1 MNKITSNIRNYSF
14 GLILLSCMG
23 GMSCTREADI
33 DMTDTD
39 GVVFS
44 ANIGQASRRG
54 DNSWTGGELIGMQV
68 GESVK
73 TYRISDAAT
82 GAMVTDDEPYTW
94 TSGEYQLHAWSP
106 YTDKSISLTDQSD
119 AEKMFACDLLECNT
133 TVNAQS
139 VQLTFKHKMTRVWYE
154 LQQFPGYTE
163 EEANNA
169 VISYYGHSSIKYTEG
184 IIEKE
189 GEPNSEILPRKI
201 DDRHGEAILVPG
213 EMWDKPFIKVVIGG
227 DTYVYTPKHTV
238 ATDEERQT
246 GVLKEGYN
254 QRYYL
259 KVSKKGIEVSMESS
273 SVGWEDETVAEIK
286 DGNYFTSLPKV
297 EDGSDIQF
305 TYEGINTETGE
316 ITGED
321 KSFSISY
328 TETGNG
334 GLDIEGNCEVKR
346 ETNVQSAS
354 LSQAN
359 GEGSVH
365 KYTISKVAS
374 DIKITYNKEYLKV
387 GKYMYSNGTFGDDA
401 VKEGCETVGLV
412 YKLGA
417 SVSTKK
423 YLNEKGD
430 DNKAKEET
438 ITNEADYIKDVIEN
452 YTGSDLKSITG
463 YVVALNA
470 SPENINWANGD
481 TMEDAFKT
489 FEDTEDMERSLANE
503 FKGYA
508 YTKSIETAIG
518 ENNTNSPFWSAFKA
532 MNLPVAP
539 NTSGWYIPS
548 IAQLKEIASSEVA
561 ETIKFKDNS
570 YYSSNVY
577 HCNTSGDNPMKNPH
591 GNNANDHTYVLK
603 LNAANQEISSDYPSD
618 KHGKLILILTF

>member
-44 ANIGQASRRG
+44 ANIGQTSRRG

-68 GESVK
+68 GESIK
-73 TYRISDAAT
+73 TYRISDATT

-133 TVNAQS
+133 TVNAKS

-154 LQQFPGYTE
+154 LQQFPGYTD

-169 VISYYGHSSIKYTEG
+169 VISYYGYPSIKYTEG
-184 IIEKE
+184 IIDKE

-273 SVGWEDETVAEIK
+273 SVGWDSETIDGVTDGKYNAEIPS
-286 DGNYFTSLPKV
+286 NLNNP
-297 EDGSDIQF
+297 Q
-305 TYEGINTETGE
+305 
-316 ITGED
+316 ITGVENGIITGAD
-321 KSFSISY
+321 NSFSISY
-328 TETGNG
+328 TENGNG
-334 GLDIEGNCEVKR
+334 GLLYEGNC
-346 ETNVQSAS
+346 TVQRTTDGTS
-354 LSQAN
+354 
-359 GEGSVH
+359 H
-365 KYTISKVAS
+365 TYTFSKIAS
-374 DIKITYNKEYLKV
+374 DIKVSYTSEYLKV
-387 GKYMYSNGTFGDDA
+387 GKYYYSNGTFGDEA

-417 SVSTKK
+417 SK
-423 YLNEKGD
+423 NEYD
-430 DNKAKEET
+430 TDQIDN
-438 ITNEADYIKDVIEN
+438 YS
-452 YTGSDLKSITG
+452 GSELKSITG
-463 YVVALNA
+463 YVVSLTSSTNKFSWAQGDNLETEFA
-470 SPENINWANGD
+470 SFENSDDEEKSEG
-481 TMEDAFKT
+481 TMY
-489 FEDTEDMERSLANE
+489 
-503 FKGYA
+503 KGYI
-508 YTKSIETAIG
+508 YTKAIETALINAA
-518 ENNTNSPFWSAFKA
+518 EKSPFWTAFK
-532 MNLPVAP
+532 NLIKTLPTP
-539 NTSGWYIPS
+539 EGTSGWYIPS
-548 IAQLKEIASSEVA
+548 VAQLQDIANSEIAT
-561 ETIKFKDNS
+561 TINFTDS
-570 YYSSNVY
+570 YYSSNIY
-577 HCNTSGDNPMKNPH
+577 HVNVTEGMDNPH
-591 GNNANDHTYVLK
+591 GANANDHSYVLRYNVGDK
-603 LNAANQEISSDYPSD
+603 SISADYPSD
-618 KHGKLILILTF
+618 ANGKLIVILTF

>member
-39 GVVFS
+39 RVVFS

-119 AEKMFACDLLECNT
+119 VEKMFACDLLECNT
-133 TVNAQS
+133 TVNAKS

-154 LQQFPGYTE
+154 LQQFPGYTD

-189 GEPNSEILPRKI
+189 GEPNAEISTRKI

-273 SVGWEDETVAEIK
+273 SVGWDSETIADNGIVDSKFKINLDEAVQNLNPTLTNIDNNFFISGPTFSLSYTESNIGGLICEGICDMVRTTSGTTHTYTFSNIASDIQIRYIDEYVAVGDYYYSDGTWGSEATKQDCTTLGQVFKVGMDDTDAIENYNGLSKIRGYVVCTSSSIPDNTYAWIK
-286 DGNYFTSLPKV
+286 TADGNY
-297 EDGSDIQF
+297 
-305 TYEGINTETGE
+305 
-316 ITGED
+316 
-321 KSFSISY
+321 KSY
-328 TETGNG
+328 
-334 GLDIEGNCEVKR
+334 
-346 ETNVQSAS
+346 
-354 LSQAN
+354 LSQL
-359 GEGSVH
+359 EGL
-365 KYTISKVAS
+365 T
-374 DIKITYNKEYLKV
+374 E
-387 GKYMYSNGTFGDDA
+387 DDRQNR
-401 VKEGCETVGLV
+401 
-412 YKLGA
+412 
-417 SVSTKK
+417 KK
-423 YLNEKGD
+423 YLGYQLTKG
-430 DNKAKEET
+430 
-438 ITNEADYIKDVIEN
+438 
-452 YTGSDLKSITG
+452 
-463 YVVALNA
+463 
-470 SPENINWANGD
+470 
-481 TMEDAFKT
+481 
-489 FEDTEDMERSLANE
+489 
-503 FKGYA
+503 
-508 YTKSIETAIG
+508 IETALTHFTSNKP
-518 ENNTNSPFWSAFKA
+518 EETLETEFPLYYTFKSLNLESPANS
-532 MNLPVAP
+532 
-539 NTSGWYIPS
+539 SGWYIPS
-548 IAQLKEIASSEVA
+548 IAQLQDIKSSG
-561 ETIKFKDNS
+561 IYNGSDP
-570 YYSSNVY
+570 YWSSNVY
-577 HCNTSGDNPMKNPH
+577 T
-591 GNNANDHTYVLK
+591 
-603 LNAANQEISSDYPSD
+603 EISGEEVARIWAWEYNMSDGTEKAGWASD
-618 KHGKLILILTF
+618 PRKLILILTF

>member
-1 MNKITSNIRNYSF
+1 MDKITSNIRNCSF

-23 GMSCTREADI
+23 GMSCTRETDI

-133 TVNAQS
+133 TVNAKS

-154 LQQFPGYTE
+154 LQQFPGYTD

-184 IIEKE
+184 IIDKE

-273 SVGWEDETVAEIK
+273 SVGWDSETIDGVTDGKYKAEIPS
-286 DGNYFTSLPKV
+286 NLNNP
-297 EDGSDIQF
+297 Q
-305 TYEGINTETGE
+305 
-316 ITGED
+316 ITGVENGIITGAD
-321 KSFSISY
+321 NSFSISY
-328 TETGNG
+328 TENGNG
-334 GLDIEGNCEVKR
+334 GLLYEGNC
-346 ETNVQSAS
+346 TVQRTTDGTS
-354 LSQAN
+354 
-359 GEGSVH
+359 H
-365 KYTISKVAS
+365 TYTFSKIAS
-374 DIKITYNKEYLKV
+374 DIKVSYTSEYLKV
-387 GKYMYSNGTFGDDA
+387 GKYYYSNGTFGDEA

-412 YKLGA
+412 YKLG
-417 SVSTKK
+417 VSK
-423 YLNEKGD
+423 NEYD
-430 DNKAKEET
+430 TDQIDN
-438 ITNEADYIKDVIEN
+438 YS
-452 YTGSDLKSITG
+452 GSELKSITG
-463 YVVALNA
+463 YVVSLTSSTNKFSWAQGDNLETEFA
-470 SPENINWANGD
+470 SFENSDDEEKSEG
-481 TMEDAFKT
+481 TMY
-489 FEDTEDMERSLANE
+489 
-503 FKGYA
+503 KGYI
-508 YTKSIETAIG
+508 YTKAIETALINAA
-518 ENNTNSPFWSAFKA
+518 EKSPFWTAFK
-532 MNLPVAP
+532 NLIKTLPTP
-539 NTSGWYIPS
+539 EGTSGWYIPS
-548 IAQLKEIASSEVA
+548 VAQLQDIANSEIAT
-561 ETIKFKDNS
+561 TINFTDS
-570 YYSSNVY
+570 YYSSNIY
-577 HCNTSGDNPMKNPH
+577 HVNVTEGMDNPH
-591 GNNANDHTYVLK
+591 GANANNHSYVLRYNVGDK
-603 LNAANQEISSDYPSD
+603 SISADYPSD
-618 KHGKLILILTF
+618 ANGKLIVILTF

>member
-73 TYRISDAAT
+73 TYRISDAAS

-106 YTDKSISLTDQSD
+106 YTDKSISLTNQSD

-133 TVNAQS
+133 TVNAKS

-154 LQQFPGYTE
+154 LQQFPGYTD

-184 IIEKE
+184 IIDKE

-201 DDRHGEAILVPG
+201 DDRHGEVILVPG
-213 EMWDKPFIKVVIGG
+213 EMWNKPFIKVVIGG

-273 SVGWEDETVAEIK
+273 SVGWNNETVDGVTDGKYKAEIPS
-286 DGNYFTSLPKV
+286 NLNNP
-297 EDGSDIQF
+297 Q
-305 TYEGINTETGE
+305 
-316 ITGED
+316 ITGVENGIITGAD
-321 KSFSISY
+321 NSFSISY
-328 TETGNG
+328 TENGNG
-334 GLDIEGNCEVKR
+334 GLLYEGNCD
-346 ETNVQSAS
+346 VQRTTDGTS
-354 LSQAN
+354 
-359 GEGSVH
+359 H
-365 KYTISKVAS
+365 TYTFSKIAS
-374 DIKITYNKEYLKV
+374 DIKVSYTSEYLKV
-387 GKYMYSNGTFGDDA
+387 GKYYYSNGTFGDEA

-417 SVSTKK
+417 SV
-423 YLNEKGD
+423 N
-430 DNKAKEET
+430 
-438 ITNEADYIKDVIEN
+438 DYDTDKISN
-452 YTGSDLKSITG
+452 YSGSELKSITG
-463 YVVALNA
+463 YVVSLTSSTNKFSWAQGDNLETEFA
-470 SPENINWANGD
+470 SFENSDDEEKSEG
-481 TMEDAFKT
+481 TMY
-489 FEDTEDMERSLANE
+489 
-503 FKGYA
+503 KGYI
-508 YTKSIETAIG
+508 YTKAIETALINAA
-518 ENNTNSPFWSAFKA
+518 EKSPFWTAFK
-532 MNLPVAP
+532 NLIKTLPTP
-539 NTSGWYIPS
+539 EGTSGWYIPS
-548 IAQLKEIASSEVA
+548 VAQLQDIANSEIAT
-561 ETIKFKDNS
+561 TINFTDS
-570 YYSSNVY
+570 YYSSNIY
-577 HCNTSGDNPMKNPH
+577 HVNVTEGMDNPH
-591 GNNANDHTYVLK
+591 GANANDHSYVLRYNVGDK
-603 LNAANQEISSDYPSD
+603 SISADYPSD
-618 KHGKLILILTF
+618 ANGKLIVILTF

>member
-133 TVNAQS
+133 TVNAKS

-154 LQQFPGYTE
+154 LQQFPGYTD

-184 IIEKE
+184 IIDKE

-273 SVGWEDETVAEIK
+273 SVGWDSETIDGVTDGKYKAEIPS
-286 DGNYFTSLPKV
+286 NLNNP
-297 EDGSDIQF
+297 Q
-305 TYEGINTETGE
+305 
-316 ITGED
+316 ITGVENGIITGAD
-321 KSFSISY
+321 NSFSISY
-328 TETGNG
+328 TENGNG
-334 GLDIEGNCEVKR
+334 GLLYEGNC
-346 ETNVQSAS
+346 TVQRTTDGTS
-354 LSQAN
+354 
-359 GEGSVH
+359 H
-365 KYTISKVAS
+365 TYTFPKIAS
-374 DIKITYNKEYLKV
+374 DIKVSYTSEYLKV
-387 GKYMYSNGTFGDDA
+387 GKYYYSNGTFGDEA
-401 VKEGCETVGLV
+401 VKGGCETVGLV

-417 SVSTKK
+417 SK
-423 YLNEKGD
+423 NEYD
-430 DNKAKEET
+430 TDQIDN
-438 ITNEADYIKDVIEN
+438 YS
-452 YTGSDLKSITG
+452 GSELKSITG
-463 YVVALNA
+463 YVVCIDSRVISIESGLGWKKDDGTYNGTEFDSWENNEERYNA
-470 SPENINWANGD
+470 TTFNGYQFTQEIAEKLQSSDINNFPLWQ
-481 TMEDAFKT
+481 T
-489 FEDTEDMERSLANE
+489 
-503 FKGYA
+503 FKGL
-508 YTKSIETAIG
+508 
-518 ENNTNSPFWSAFKA
+518 
-532 MNLPVAP
+532 NLQAP
-539 NTSGWYIPS
+539 ENTSGWYIPS
-548 IAQLKEIASSEVA
+548 IEQ
-561 ETIKFKDNS
+561 IKDVVSADIHDKVTFTGN
-570 YYSSNVY
+570 YYSSNIYYYTQEMSESEENHKWNSAKIVHSWALKY
-577 HCNTSGDNPMKNPH
+577 NVETQETSG
-591 GNNANDHTYVLK
+591 G
-603 LNAANQEISSDYPSD
+603 YPSD
-618 KHGKLILILTF
+618 AAKLIIILTF

>member
-133 TVNAQS
+133 TVNAKS
-139 VQLTFKHKMTRVWYE
+139 VQLTFKHKMTRVWYD
-154 LQQFPGYTE
+154 LQQFPGYTD

-184 IIEKE
+184 IIDKE

-273 SVGWEDETVAEIK
+273 SVGWDSETIDGVTDGKYKAEIPS
-286 DGNYFTSLPKV
+286 NLNNP
-297 EDGSDIQF
+297 Q
-305 TYEGINTETGE
+305 
-316 ITGED
+316 ITGVENGIITGAD
-321 KSFSISY
+321 NSFSISY
-328 TETGNG
+328 TENGNG
-334 GLDIEGNCEVKR
+334 GLLYEGNC
-346 ETNVQSAS
+346 TVQRTTDGTS
-354 LSQAN
+354 
-359 GEGSVH
+359 H
-365 KYTISKVAS
+365 TYTFSKIAS
-374 DIKITYNKEYLKV
+374 DIKVSYTSEYLKV
-387 GKYMYSNGTFGDDA
+387 GKYYYSNGTFGDEA
-401 VKEGCETVGLV
+401 VKGGCETVGLV

-417 SVSTKK
+417 SK
-423 YLNEKGD
+423 NEYD
-430 DNKAKEET
+430 TDQIDN
-438 ITNEADYIKDVIEN
+438 YS
-452 YTGSDLKSITG
+452 GSELKSITG
-463 YVVALNA
+463 YVVCIDSRVISIESGLGWKKDDGTYNGTEFDSWENNEERYNA
-470 SPENINWANGD
+470 TTFNGYQFTQEIAEKLQSSDINNFPLWQ
-481 TMEDAFKT
+481 T
-489 FEDTEDMERSLANE
+489 
-503 FKGYA
+503 FKGL
-508 YTKSIETAIG
+508 
-518 ENNTNSPFWSAFKA
+518 
-532 MNLPVAP
+532 NLQAP
-539 NTSGWYIPS
+539 ENTSGWYIPS
-548 IAQLKEIASSEVA
+548 IEQ
-561 ETIKFKDNS
+561 IKDVVSADIHDKVTFTGN
-570 YYSSNVY
+570 YYSSNIYYYTQEMSESEENHKWNSAKIVHSWALKY
-577 HCNTSGDNPMKNPH
+577 NVETQETSG
-591 GNNANDHTYVLK
+591 G
-603 LNAANQEISSDYPSD
+603 YPSD
-618 KHGKLILILTF
+618 AAKLIIILTF

>member
-39 GVVFS
+39 RVVFS

-94 TSGEYQLHAWSP
+94 TSGEYQLHAWRP

-119 AEKMFACDLLECNT
+119 VEKMFACDLLECNT
-133 TVNAQS
+133 TVNAKS

-154 LQQFPGYTE
+154 LQQFPGYTD

-184 IIEKE
+184 IIDKE

-273 SVGWEDETVAEIK
+273 SVGWDSETIDGVTDGKYKAEIPS
-286 DGNYFTSLPKV
+286 NLNNP
-297 EDGSDIQF
+297 Q
-305 TYEGINTETGE
+305 
-316 ITGED
+316 ITGVENGIITGAD
-321 KSFSISY
+321 NSFSISY
-328 TETGNG
+328 TENGNG
-334 GLDIEGNCEVKR
+334 GLLYEGNC
-346 ETNVQSAS
+346 TVQRTTDGTS
-354 LSQAN
+354 
-359 GEGSVH
+359 H
-365 KYTISKVAS
+365 TYTFSKIAS
-374 DIKITYNKEYLKV
+374 DIKVSYTSEYLKV
-387 GKYMYSNGTFGDDA
+387 GKYYYSNGTFGDEA

-417 SVSTKK
+417 SKNK
-423 YLNEKGD
+423 YDTDQK
-430 DNKAKEET
+430 DN
-438 ITNEADYIKDVIEN
+438 YS
-452 YTGSDLKSITG
+452 GSELKSITG
-463 YVVALNA
+463 YVLCIDSRIPSTEPLGWKKDDDTYNGTEFDSWENNEERYNA
-470 SPENINWANGD
+470 TTFNGYQFTQEIAEKLQSSDINNFPLWQ
-481 TMEDAFKT
+481 T
-489 FEDTEDMERSLANE
+489 
-503 FKGYA
+503 FKGL
-508 YTKSIETAIG
+508 
-518 ENNTNSPFWSAFKA
+518 
-532 MNLPVAP
+532 NLQAP
-539 NTSGWYIPS
+539 ENTSGWYIPS
-548 IAQLKEIASSEVA
+548 IEQ
-561 ETIKFKDNS
+561 IKDVVSADIHDKVTFTGN
-570 YYSSNVY
+570 YYSSNIYYYTQEMAISGENHKWNDAKIVHSWALKY
-577 HCNTSGDNPMKNPH
+577 NVEMQETSGGYP
-591 GNNANDHTYVLK
+591 NDPAK
-603 LNAANQEISSDYPSD
+603 LMI
-618 KHGKLILILTF
+618 ILTF

>member
-1 MNKITSNIRNYSF
+1 MRNYSF

-133 TVNAQS
+133 TVNAKS

-154 LQQFPGYTE
+154 LQQFPGYTD

-184 IIEKE
+184 IIDKE
-189 GEPNSEILPRKI
+189 GESNSEILPRKI

-213 EMWDKPFIKVVIGG
+213 EMWNKPFIKVVIGG

-273 SVGWEDETVAEIK
+273 SVGWDSETIDGVTDGKYKAEIPS
-286 DGNYFTSLPKV
+286 NLNNP
-297 EDGSDIQF
+297 Q
-305 TYEGINTETGE
+305 
-316 ITGED
+316 ITGVENGIITGAD
-321 KSFSISY
+321 NSFSISY
-328 TETGNG
+328 TENGNG
-334 GLDIEGNCEVKR
+334 GLLYEGNC
-346 ETNVQSAS
+346 TVQRTTDGTS
-354 LSQAN
+354 
-359 GEGSVH
+359 H
-365 KYTISKVAS
+365 TYTFSKIAS
-374 DIKITYNKEYLKV
+374 DIKVSYTSEYLKV
-387 GKYMYSNGTFGDDA
+387 GKYYYSNGTFGDEA

-412 YKLGA
+412 YKLG
-417 SVSTKK
+417 VSK
-423 YLNEKGD
+423 NEYD
-430 DNKAKEET
+430 TDQIDN
-438 ITNEADYIKDVIEN
+438 YS
-452 YTGSDLKSITG
+452 GSELKSITG
-463 YVVALNA
+463 YVVSLTSSTNKFSWAQGDNLETEFA
-470 SPENINWANGD
+470 SFENSDDEEKSEG
-481 TMEDAFKT
+481 TMY
-489 FEDTEDMERSLANE
+489 
-503 FKGYA
+503 KGYI
-508 YTKSIETAIG
+508 YTKAIETALINAA
-518 ENNTNSPFWSAFKA
+518 EKSPFWTAFK
-532 MNLPVAP
+532 NLIKTLPTP
-539 NTSGWYIPS
+539 EGTSGWYIPS
-548 IAQLKEIASSEVA
+548 VAQLQDIANSEIAT
-561 ETIKFKDNS
+561 TINFTDS
-570 YYSSNVY
+570 YYSSNIY
-577 HCNTSGDNPMKNPH
+577 HVNVTEGMDNPH
-591 GNNANDHTYVLK
+591 GANANDHSYVLRYNVGDK
-603 LNAANQEISSDYPSD
+603 SISADYPSD
-618 KHGKLILILTF
+618 ANGKLIVILTF

>member
-154 LQQFPGYTE
+154 LQQFPGYTN

-169 VISYYGHSSIKYTEG
+169 VISYYGYPSIKYAKG

-189 GEPNSEILPRKI
+189 GEPNTEISTRKI

-227 DTYVYTPKHTV
+227 DTYVYTPKHTI

-246 GVLKEGYN
+246 GALKEGYN

-273 SVGWEDETVAEIK
+273 SVGWDSETIDGVTDGKYKAEIPS
-286 DGNYFTSLPKV
+286 NLNNP
-297 EDGSDIQF
+297 Q
-305 TYEGINTETGE
+305 
-316 ITGED
+316 ITGVENGIITGAD
-321 KSFSISY
+321 NSFSISY
-328 TETGNG
+328 TENGNG
-334 GLDIEGNCEVKR
+334 GLLYEGNC
-346 ETNVQSAS
+346 TVQRTTDGTS
-354 LSQAN
+354 
-359 GEGSVH
+359 H
-365 KYTISKVAS
+365 TYTFSKIAS
-374 DIKITYNKEYLKV
+374 DIKVSYTSEYLKV
-387 GKYMYSNGTFGDDA
+387 GKYYYSNGTFGDEA

-412 YKLGA
+412 YKLG
-417 SVSTKK
+417 VSK
-423 YLNEKGD
+423 NEYD
-430 DNKAKEET
+430 TDQIDN
-438 ITNEADYIKDVIEN
+438 YS
-452 YTGSDLKSITG
+452 GSELKSITG
-463 YVVALNA
+463 YVVSLTSSTNKFSWAQGDNLETEFA
-470 SPENINWANGD
+470 SFENSDDEEKSEG
-481 TMEDAFKT
+481 TMY
-489 FEDTEDMERSLANE
+489 
-503 FKGYA
+503 KGYI
-508 YTKSIETAIG
+508 YTKAIETALINAA
-518 ENNTNSPFWSAFKA
+518 EKSPFWTAFK
-532 MNLPVAP
+532 NLIKTLPTP
-539 NTSGWYIPS
+539 EGTSGWYIPS
-548 IAQLKEIASSEVA
+548 VAQLQDIANSEIAT
-561 ETIKFKDNS
+561 TINFTDS
-570 YYSSNVY
+570 YYSSNIY
-577 HCNTSGDNPMKNPH
+577 HVNVTEGMDNPH
-591 GNNANDHTYVLK
+591 GANANNHSYVLRYNVGDK
-603 LNAANQEISSDYPSD
+603 SISADYPSD
-618 KHGKLILILTF
+618 ANGKLIVILTF

>member
-133 TVNAQS
+133 TVNAKS

-154 LQQFPGYTE
+154 LQQFPGYTD

-184 IIEKE
+184 IIDKE

-273 SVGWEDETVAEIK
+273 SVGWDSETIDGVTDGKYKAEIPS
-286 DGNYFTSLPKV
+286 NLNNP
-297 EDGSDIQF
+297 Q
-305 TYEGINTETGE
+305 
-316 ITGED
+316 ITGVENGIITGAD
-321 KSFSISY
+321 NSFSISY
-328 TETGNG
+328 TENGNG
-334 GLDIEGNCEVKR
+334 GLLYEGNC
-346 ETNVQSAS
+346 TVQRTTDGTS
-354 LSQAN
+354 
-359 GEGSVH
+359 H
-365 KYTISKVAS
+365 TYTFSKIAS
-374 DIKITYNKEYLKV
+374 DIKVSYTSEYLKV
-387 GKYMYSNGTFGDDA
+387 GKYYYSNGTFGDEA

-412 YKLGA
+412 YKLG
-417 SVSTKK
+417 VSK
-423 YLNEKGD
+423 NEYD
-430 DNKAKEET
+430 TDQIDNYSGRE
-438 ITNEADYIKDVIEN
+438 
-452 YTGSDLKSITG
+452 LKSITG
-463 YVVALNA
+463 YVVSLTSSTNKFSWAQGDNLETEFA
-470 SPENINWANGD
+470 SFENSDDEEKSEG
-481 TMEDAFKT
+481 TMY
-489 FEDTEDMERSLANE
+489 
-503 FKGYA
+503 KGYI
-508 YTKSIETAIG
+508 YTKAIETALINAA
-518 ENNTNSPFWSAFKA
+518 EKSPFWTAFK
-532 MNLPVAP
+532 NLIKTLPTLEG
-539 NTSGWYIPS
+539 TSGWYIPS
-548 IAQLKEIASSEVA
+548 VAQLQDIANSEIAT
-561 ETIKFKDNS
+561 TINFTDS
-570 YYSSNVY
+570 YYSSNIY
-577 HCNTSGDNPMKNPH
+577 HVNVTEGMDNPH
-591 GNNANDHTYVLK
+591 GTNANNHSYVLRYNVGDK
-603 LNAANQEISSDYPSD
+603 SISADYPGD
-618 KHGKLILILTF
+618 ANGKLIVILTF

>member
-1 MNKITSNIRNYSF
+1 MRNYSF

-154 LQQFPGYTE
+154 LQQFPGYTD

-184 IIEKE
+184 IIDKE

-273 SVGWEDETVAEIK
+273 SVGWEDETVAGIK

-354 LSQAN
+354 LSRAN

-374 DIKITYNKEYLKV
+374 DIKITYDKNYIAV
-387 GKYMYSNGTFGDDA
+387 GKYLYDNGTFGDEA

-412 YKLGA
+412 YKLG
-417 SVSTKK
+417 VSK
-423 YLNEKGD
+423 NEYD
-430 DNKAKEET
+430 TDQIDNYSGRE
-438 ITNEADYIKDVIEN
+438 
-452 YTGSDLKSITG
+452 LKSITG
-463 YVVALNA
+463 YVVSLTSSTNKFSWAQGDNLETEFA
-470 SPENINWANGD
+470 SFENSDDEEKSEG
-481 TMEDAFKT
+481 TMY
-489 FEDTEDMERSLANE
+489 
-503 FKGYA
+503 KGYI
-508 YTKSIETAIG
+508 YTKAIETALINAA
-518 ENNTNSPFWSAFKA
+518 EKSPFWTAFK
-532 MNLPVAP
+532 NLIKTLPTP
-539 NTSGWYIPS
+539 EGTSGWYIPS
-548 IAQLKEIASSEVA
+548 VAQLQDIANSEIAT
-561 ETIKFKDNS
+561 TINFTDS
-570 YYSSNVY
+570 YYSSNIY
-577 HCNTSGDNPMKNPH
+577 HVNVTEGMDNPH
-591 GNNANDHTYVLK
+591 GTNANNHSYVLRYNVGDK
-603 LNAANQEISSDYPSD
+603 SISADYPGD
-618 KHGKLILILTF
+618 ANGKLIVILTF

>member
-68 GESVK
+68 GESIK

-133 TVNAQS
+133 TVNAKS

-154 LQQFPGYTE
+154 LQQFPGYTD

-184 IIEKE
+184 IIDKE

-213 EMWDKPFIKVVIGG
+213 EMRNKPFIKVVIGG

-273 SVGWEDETVAEIK
+273 SVGWDNETVADNGIVDSKFKINLDEAVQNLNPTLTNIDNNFFISGPTFSLSYTESNIGGLICEGICDMVRTTSGTTHTYTFSNIASDIQIRYIDEYVAVGDYYYSDGTWGSEATKQDCTTLGQVFKVGMDDTDAIENYNGLSKIRGYVVCTSSSIPDNTYAWIK
-286 DGNYFTSLPKV
+286 TADGNY
-297 EDGSDIQF
+297 
-305 TYEGINTETGE
+305 
-316 ITGED
+316 
-321 KSFSISY
+321 KSY
-328 TETGNG
+328 
-334 GLDIEGNCEVKR
+334 
-346 ETNVQSAS
+346 
-354 LSQAN
+354 LSQL
-359 GEGSVH
+359 EGL
-365 KYTISKVAS
+365 T
-374 DIKITYNKEYLKV
+374 E
-387 GKYMYSNGTFGDDA
+387 DDRQNR
-401 VKEGCETVGLV
+401 
-412 YKLGA
+412 
-417 SVSTKK
+417 KK
-423 YLNEKGD
+423 YLGYQLTKG
-430 DNKAKEET
+430 
-438 ITNEADYIKDVIEN
+438 
-452 YTGSDLKSITG
+452 
-463 YVVALNA
+463 
-470 SPENINWANGD
+470 
-481 TMEDAFKT
+481 
-489 FEDTEDMERSLANE
+489 
-503 FKGYA
+503 
-508 YTKSIETAIG
+508 IETALTHFTSNKP
-518 ENNTNSPFWSAFKA
+518 EETLETEFPLYYTFKSLNLESPANS
-532 MNLPVAP
+532 
-539 NTSGWYIPS
+539 SGWYIPS
-548 IAQLKEIASSEVA
+548 IAQLQDIKSSG
-561 ETIKFKDNS
+561 IYNGSDP
-570 YYSSNVY
+570 YWSSNVY
-577 HCNTSGDNPMKNPH
+577 T
-591 GNNANDHTYVLK
+591 
-603 LNAANQEISSDYPSD
+603 EISGEEVARIWAWEYNMSDGTEKAGWASD
-618 KHGKLILILTF
+618 PRKLILILTF

>member
-94 TSGEYQLHAWSP
+94 TSREYQLHAWSP

-119 AEKMFACDLLECNT
+119 AEKMFACDLLECNA
-133 TVNAQS
+133 TVNAKS

-154 LQQFPGYTE
+154 LQQFPGYTD

-184 IIEKE
+184 IIDKE
-189 GEPNSEILPRKI
+189 GEPNFEILPRKI

-227 DTYVYTPKHTV
+227 DTYVYTPKHTI

-246 GVLKEGYN
+246 GALKEGYN

-273 SVGWEDETVAEIK
+273 SVGWDSETIDGVTDGKYNAEIPS
-286 DGNYFTSLPKV
+286 NLNNP
-297 EDGSDIQF
+297 Q
-305 TYEGINTETGE
+305 
-316 ITGED
+316 ITGVENGIITGAD
-321 KSFSISY
+321 NSFSISY
-328 TETGNG
+328 TENGNG
-334 GLDIEGNCEVKR
+334 GLLYEGNC
-346 ETNVQSAS
+346 TVQRTTDGTS
-354 LSQAN
+354 
-359 GEGSVH
+359 H
-365 KYTISKVAS
+365 TYTFSKIAS
-374 DIKITYNKEYLKV
+374 DIKVSYTSEYLKV
-387 GKYMYSNGTFGDDA
+387 GKYYYSNGTFGDEA

-417 SVSTKK
+417 SK
-423 YLNEKGD
+423 NEYD
-430 DNKAKEET
+430 TDQIDN
-438 ITNEADYIKDVIEN
+438 YS
-452 YTGSDLKSITG
+452 GSELKSITG
-463 YVVALNA
+463 YVVSLTSSTNKFSWAQGDNLETEFA
-470 SPENINWANGD
+470 SFENSDDEEKSEG
-481 TMEDAFKT
+481 TMY
-489 FEDTEDMERSLANE
+489 
-503 FKGYA
+503 KGYI
-508 YTKSIETAIG
+508 YTKAIETALINAA
-518 ENNTNSPFWSAFKA
+518 EKSPFWTAFK
-532 MNLPVAP
+532 NLIKTLPTP
-539 NTSGWYIPS
+539 EGTSGWYIPS
-548 IAQLKEIASSEVA
+548 VAQLQDIANSEIAT
-561 ETIKFKDNS
+561 TINFTDS
-570 YYSSNVY
+570 YYSSNIY
-577 HCNTSGDNPMKNPH
+577 HVNVTEGMDNPH
-591 GNNANDHTYVLK
+591 GANANDHSYVLRYNVGDK
-603 LNAANQEISSDYPSD
+603 SISADYPSD
-618 KHGKLILILTF
+618 ANGKLIVILTF

>member
-1 MNKITSNIRNYSF
+1 MRNYSF

-154 LQQFPGYTE
+154 LQQFPGYTD

-169 VISYYGHSSIKYTEG
+169 VISYYGSPSIKYAKG

-189 GEPNSEILPRKI
+189 GEPNTEISTRKI

-273 SVGWEDETVAEIK
+273 SVGWDSETIDGVTDGKYKAEIPS
-286 DGNYFTSLPKV
+286 NLNNP
-297 EDGSDIQF
+297 Q
-305 TYEGINTETGE
+305 
-316 ITGED
+316 ITGVENGIITGAD
-321 KSFSISY
+321 NSFSISY
-328 TETGNG
+328 TENGNG
-334 GLDIEGNCEVKR
+334 GLLYEGNC
-346 ETNVQSAS
+346 TVQRTTDGTS
-354 LSQAN
+354 
-359 GEGSVH
+359 H
-365 KYTISKVAS
+365 TYTFSKIAS
-374 DIKITYNKEYLKV
+374 DIKVSYTSEYLKV
-387 GKYMYSNGTFGDDA
+387 GKYYYSNGTFGDEA

-417 SVSTKK
+417 SKNK
-423 YLNEKGD
+423 YDTDQK
-430 DNKAKEET
+430 
-438 ITNEADYIKDVIEN
+438 EN
-452 YTGSDLKSITG
+452 YSGSELKSITG
-463 YVVALNA
+463 YVLCIDSRIPSTEPLGWKKDDDTYNGTEFDSWENNEERYNA
-470 SPENINWANGD
+470 TTFNGYQFTQEIAEKLQSSDINNFPLWQ
-481 TMEDAFKT
+481 T
-489 FEDTEDMERSLANE
+489 
-503 FKGYA
+503 FKGL
-508 YTKSIETAIG
+508 
-518 ENNTNSPFWSAFKA
+518 
-532 MNLPVAP
+532 NLQAP
-539 NTSGWYIPS
+539 ENTSGWYIPS
-548 IAQLKEIASSEVA
+548 IEQ
-561 ETIKFKDNS
+561 IKDVVSADIHDKVTFTGN
-570 YYSSNVY
+570 YYSSNIYYYTQEMAISGENHKWNDAKIVHSWALKY
-577 HCNTSGDNPMKNPH
+577 NVEMQETSGGYP
-591 GNNANDHTYVLK
+591 NDPAK
-603 LNAANQEISSDYPSD
+603 LMI
-618 KHGKLILILTF
+618 ILTF

>member
-1 MNKITSNIRNYSF
+1 MRNYSF

-154 LQQFPGYTE
+154 LQQFPGYTD

-169 VISYYGHSSIKYTEG
+169 VISYYGSPSIKYAKG

-189 GEPNSEILPRKI
+189 GEPNTEISTRKI

-273 SVGWEDETVAEIK
+273 SVGWDSETIDGVTDGKYKAEIPS
-286 DGNYFTSLPKV
+286 NLNNP
-297 EDGSDIQF
+297 Q
-305 TYEGINTETGE
+305 
-316 ITGED
+316 ITGVENGIITGAD
-321 KSFSISY
+321 NSFSISY
-328 TETGNG
+328 TENGNG
-334 GLDIEGNCEVKR
+334 GLLYEGNC
-346 ETNVQSAS
+346 TVQRTTDGTS
-354 LSQAN
+354 
-359 GEGSVH
+359 H
-365 KYTISKVAS
+365 TYTFSKIAS
-374 DIKITYNKEYLKV
+374 DIKVSYTSEYLKV
-387 GKYMYSNGTFGDDA
+387 GKYYYSNGTFGDEA

-417 SVSTKK
+417 SKNK
-423 YLNEKGD
+423 YDTDQK
-430 DNKAKEET
+430 DN
-438 ITNEADYIKDVIEN
+438 YS
-452 YTGSDLKSITG
+452 GSELKSITG
-463 YVVALNA
+463 YVLCIDSRIPSTEPLGWKKDDDTYNGTEFDSWENNEERYNA
-470 SPENINWANGD
+470 TTFNGYQFTQEIAEKLQSSDINNFPLWQ
-481 TMEDAFKT
+481 T
-489 FEDTEDMERSLANE
+489 
-503 FKGYA
+503 FKGL
-508 YTKSIETAIG
+508 
-518 ENNTNSPFWSAFKA
+518 
-532 MNLPVAP
+532 NLQAP
-539 NTSGWYIPS
+539 ENTSGWYIPS
-548 IAQLKEIASSEVA
+548 IEQ
-561 ETIKFKDNS
+561 IKDVVSADIHDKVTFTGN
-570 YYSSNVY
+570 YYSSNIYYYTQEMAISGENHKWNDAKIVHSWALKY
-577 HCNTSGDNPMKNPH
+577 NVEMQETSGGYP
-591 GNNANDHTYVLK
+591 NDPAK
-603 LNAANQEISSDYPSD
+603 LMI
-618 KHGKLILILTF
+618 ILTF

>member
-1 MNKITSNIRNYSF
+1 MRNYSF

-154 LQQFPGYTE
+154 LQQFPGYTD

-169 VISYYGHSSIKYTEG
+169 VISYYGYPSIKYTEG

-189 GEPNSEILPRKI
+189 GEPNTEISTRKI

-238 ATDEERQT
+238 VTDEERQT

-273 SVGWEDETVAEIK
+273 SVGWDSETIDGVTDGKYKAEIPS
-286 DGNYFTSLPKV
+286 NLNNP
-297 EDGSDIQF
+297 Q
-305 TYEGINTETGE
+305 
-316 ITGED
+316 ITGVENGIITGAD
-321 KSFSISY
+321 NSFSISY
-328 TETGNG
+328 TENGNG
-334 GLDIEGNCEVKR
+334 GLLYEGNC
-346 ETNVQSAS
+346 TVQRTTDGTS
-354 LSQAN
+354 
-359 GEGSVH
+359 H
-365 KYTISKVAS
+365 TYTFSKIAS
-374 DIKITYNKEYLKV
+374 DIKVSYTSEYLKV
-387 GKYMYSNGTFGDDA
+387 GKYYYSNGTFGDEA

-412 YKLGA
+412 YKLG
-417 SVSTKK
+417 VSK
-423 YLNEKGD
+423 NEYD
-430 DNKAKEET
+430 TDQIDN
-438 ITNEADYIKDVIEN
+438 YS
-452 YTGSDLKSITG
+452 GSELKSITG
-463 YVVALNA
+463 YVVSLTSSTNKFSWAQGDNLETEFA
-470 SPENINWANGD
+470 SFENSDDEEKSEG
-481 TMEDAFKT
+481 TMY
-489 FEDTEDMERSLANE
+489 
-503 FKGYA
+503 KGYI
-508 YTKSIETAIG
+508 YTKAIETALINAA
-518 ENNTNSPFWSAFKA
+518 EKSPFWTAFK
-532 MNLPVAP
+532 NLIKTLPTP
-539 NTSGWYIPS
+539 EGTSGWYIPS
-548 IAQLKEIASSEVA
+548 VAQLQDIANSEIAT
-561 ETIKFKDNS
+561 TINFTDS
-570 YYSSNVY
+570 YYSSNIY
-577 HCNTSGDNPMKNPH
+577 HVNVTEGMDNPH
-591 GNNANDHTYVLK
+591 GANANNHSYVLRYNVGDK
-603 LNAANQEISSDYPSD
+603 SISADYPSD
-618 KHGKLILILTF
+618 ANGKLIVILTF

>member
-39 GVVFS
+39 RVVFS

-73 TYRISDAAT
+73 TYRISDATT

-119 AEKMFACDLLECNT
+119 AEKMFACDLLECNA
-133 TVNAQS
+133 TVNAKS

-154 LQQFPGYTE
+154 LQQFPGYTD

-169 VISYYGHSSIKYTEG
+169 VISYYGYPSIKYTEG
-184 IIEKE
+184 IIDKE

-273 SVGWEDETVAEIK
+273 SVGWDSETIDGVTDGKYKAEIPS
-286 DGNYFTSLPKV
+286 NLNNP
-297 EDGSDIQF
+297 Q
-305 TYEGINTETGE
+305 
-316 ITGED
+316 ITGVENGIITGAD
-321 KSFSISY
+321 NSFSISY
-328 TETGNG
+328 TENGNG
-334 GLDIEGNCEVKR
+334 GLLYEGNCD
-346 ETNVQSAS
+346 VQRTTV
-354 LSQAN
+354 
-359 GEGSVH
+359 GITH
-365 KYTISKVAS
+365 TYTFSKIAS
-374 DIKITYNKEYLKV
+374 DIKVSYTSEYLKV
-387 GKYMYSNGTFGDDA
+387 GKYYYSNGTFGDES
-401 VKEGCETVGLV
+401 VKEGCETLGLV

-417 SVSTKK
+417 STNDYDTDIIDNYSGSG
-423 YLNEKGD
+423 LN
-430 DNKAKEET
+430 
-438 ITNEADYIKDVIEN
+438 
-452 YTGSDLKSITG
+452 SITG
-463 YVVALNA
+463 YVVCIDSRVISIESGLGWKKDDGTYNGTEFDSWENNEERYNA
-470 SPENINWANGD
+470 NTFDGYKYTQEIAEKLQSSDI
-481 TMEDAFKT
+481 EDFPLWQT
-489 FEDTEDMERSLANE
+489 
-503 FKGYA
+503 FKGL
-508 YTKSIETAIG
+508 
-518 ENNTNSPFWSAFKA
+518 
-532 MNLPVAP
+532 NLQTPE

-548 IAQLKEIASSEVA
+548 IEQ
-561 ETIKFKDNS
+561 IKDVVSADIHDKVTFTGN
-570 YYSSNVY
+570 YYSSNIYYYTQEMAISGENHKWNDAKIVHSWALKY
-577 HCNTSGDNPMKNPH
+577 NVKTQETSGGYP
-591 GNNANDHTYVLK
+591 NDPAK
-603 LNAANQEISSDYPSD
+603 LMI
-618 KHGKLILILTF
+618 ILTF

>member
-119 AEKMFACDLLECNT
+119 TEKMFACDLLECNA
-133 TVNAQS
+133 TVNAKS

-154 LQQFPGYTE
+154 LQQFPGYTD

-169 VISYYGHSSIKYTEG
+169 VISYYGYPSIKYAKG

-189 GEPNSEILPRKI
+189 GEPNAEISTRKI

-227 DTYVYTPKHTV
+227 DTYVYTPKHTI

-246 GVLKEGYN
+246 GALKEGYN

-273 SVGWEDETVAEIK
+273 SVGWDSETIDGVTDGKYKAEIPS
-286 DGNYFTSLPKV
+286 NLNNP
-297 EDGSDIQF
+297 Q
-305 TYEGINTETGE
+305 
-316 ITGED
+316 ITGVENGIITGAD
-321 KSFSISY
+321 NSFSISY
-328 TETGNG
+328 TENGNG
-334 GLDIEGNCEVKR
+334 GLLYEGNC
-346 ETNVQSAS
+346 TVQRTTDGTS
-354 LSQAN
+354 
-359 GEGSVH
+359 H
-365 KYTISKVAS
+365 TYTFSKIAS
-374 DIKITYNKEYLKV
+374 DIKVSYTSEYLKV
-387 GKYMYSNGTFGDDA
+387 GKYYYSNGTFGDEA

-417 SVSTKK
+417 SKNK
-423 YLNEKGD
+423 YD
-430 DNKAKEET
+430 TDQIDN
-438 ITNEADYIKDVIEN
+438 YS
-452 YTGSDLKSITG
+452 GSELKSITG
-463 YVVALNA
+463 YVLCIDSRIPSTEPLGWKKDDDTYNGTEFDSWENNEERYNA
-470 SPENINWANGD
+470 TTFNGYQFTQEIAEKLQSSDINNFPLWQ
-481 TMEDAFKT
+481 T
-489 FEDTEDMERSLANE
+489 
-503 FKGYA
+503 FKGL
-508 YTKSIETAIG
+508 
-518 ENNTNSPFWSAFKA
+518 
-532 MNLPVAP
+532 NLQAP
-539 NTSGWYIPS
+539 ENTSGWYIPS
-548 IAQLKEIASSEVA
+548 IEQ
-561 ETIKFKDNS
+561 IKDVVSADIHDKVTFTGN
-570 YYSSNVY
+570 YYSSNIYYYTQEMSESEENHKWNSAKIVHSWALKY
-577 HCNTSGDNPMKNPH
+577 NVETQETSGGYP
-591 GNNANDHTYVLK
+591 NDPAK
-603 LNAANQEISSDYPSD
+603 LMI
-618 KHGKLILILTF
+618 ILTF

>member
-1 MNKITSNIRNYSF
+1 MDKITSNIRNYSF

-23 GMSCTREADI
+23 GMSCTRETDI

-106 YTDKSISLTDQSD
+106 YTDKSISLTNQSD

-133 TVNAQS
+133 TVNAKS

-154 LQQFPGYTE
+154 LQQFPGYTD

-184 IIEKE
+184 IIDKE

-273 SVGWEDETVAEIK
+273 SVGWDSETIDGVTDGKYKAEIPS
-286 DGNYFTSLPKV
+286 NLNNP
-297 EDGSDIQF
+297 Q
-305 TYEGINTETGE
+305 
-316 ITGED
+316 ITGVENGIITGAD
-321 KSFSISY
+321 NSFSISY
-328 TETGNG
+328 TENGNG
-334 GLDIEGNCEVKR
+334 GLLYEGNCD
-346 ETNVQSAS
+346 VQRTTV
-354 LSQAN
+354 
-359 GEGSVH
+359 GITH
-365 KYTISKVAS
+365 TYTFSKIAS
-374 DIKITYNKEYLKV
+374 DIKVSYTSEYLKV
-387 GKYMYSNGTFGDDA
+387 GKYYYSNGTFGDES
-401 VKEGCETVGLV
+401 VKEGCETLGLV

-417 SVSTKK
+417 STNDYDTDIIDNYSGSG
-423 YLNEKGD
+423 LN
-430 DNKAKEET
+430 
-438 ITNEADYIKDVIEN
+438 
-452 YTGSDLKSITG
+452 SITG
-463 YVVALNA
+463 YVVCIDSRVISIESGLGWKKDDGTYNGTEFDSWKNNEERYNA
-470 SPENINWANGD
+470 TTFNGYQFTQEIAEKLQSSDINNFPLWQ
-481 TMEDAFKT
+481 T
-489 FEDTEDMERSLANE
+489 
-503 FKGYA
+503 FKGL
-508 YTKSIETAIG
+508 
-518 ENNTNSPFWSAFKA
+518 
-532 MNLPVAP
+532 NLQAP
-539 NTSGWYIPS
+539 ENTSGWYIPS
-548 IAQLKEIASSEVA
+548 IEQ
-561 ETIKFKDNS
+561 IKDVVSADIHDKVTFTGN
-570 YYSSNVY
+570 YYSSNIYYYTQEMSESEENHKWNSRKIVHSWALKY
-577 HCNTSGDNPMKNPH
+577 NVETQETSGGYP
-591 GNNANDHTYVLK
+591 NDPAK
-603 LNAANQEISSDYPSD
+603 LMI
-618 KHGKLILILTF
+618 ILTF

>member
-133 TVNAQS
+133 TVNAKS

-154 LQQFPGYTE
+154 LQQFPGYTD

-184 IIEKE
+184 IIDKE

-273 SVGWEDETVAEIK
+273 SVGWDSETIDGVTDGKYKAEIPS
-286 DGNYFTSLPKV
+286 NLNNP
-297 EDGSDIQF
+297 Q
-305 TYEGINTETGE
+305 
-316 ITGED
+316 ITGVENGIITGAD
-321 KSFSISY
+321 NSFSISY
-328 TETGNG
+328 TENGNG
-334 GLDIEGNCEVKR
+334 GLLYEGNCD
-346 ETNVQSAS
+346 VQRTTV
-354 LSQAN
+354 
-359 GEGSVH
+359 GITH
-365 KYTISKVAS
+365 TYTFSKIAS
-374 DIKITYNKEYLKV
+374 DIKVSYTSEYLKV
-387 GKYMYSNGTFGDDA
+387 GKYYYSNGTFGDES

-412 YKLGA
+412 YKLG
-417 SVSTKK
+417 VSK
-423 YLNEKGD
+423 NEYD
-430 DNKAKEET
+430 TDQIDN
-438 ITNEADYIKDVIEN
+438 YS
-452 YTGSDLKSITG
+452 GSELKSITG
-463 YVVALNA
+463 YVVSLTSSTNKFSWAQGDNLETEFA
-470 SPENINWANGD
+470 SFENSDDEEKSEG
-481 TMEDAFKT
+481 TMY
-489 FEDTEDMERSLANE
+489 
-503 FKGYA
+503 KGYI
-508 YTKSIETAIG
+508 YTKAIETALINAA
-518 ENNTNSPFWSAFKA
+518 EKSPFWTAFK
-532 MNLPVAP
+532 NLIKTLPTP
-539 NTSGWYIPS
+539 EGTSGWYIPS
-548 IAQLKEIASSEVA
+548 VAQLQDIANSEIAT
-561 ETIKFKDNS
+561 TINFTDS
-570 YYSSNVY
+570 YYSSNIY
-577 HCNTSGDNPMKNPH
+577 HVNVTEGMDNPH
-591 GNNANDHTYVLK
+591 GANANNHSYVLRYNVGDK
-603 LNAANQEISSDYPSD
+603 SISADYPSD
-618 KHGKLILILTF
+618 AKGKLIVILTF

>member
-39 GVVFS
+39 RVVFS

-73 TYRISDAAT
+73 TYRISDATT

-119 AEKMFACDLLECNT
+119 AEKMFACDLLECNA
-133 TVNAQS
+133 TVNAKS

-154 LQQFPGYTE
+154 LQQFPGYTD

-169 VISYYGHSSIKYTEG
+169 VISYYGYPSIKYTEG
-184 IIEKE
+184 IIDKE

-273 SVGWEDETVAEIK
+273 SVGWDSETIDGVTDGKYKAEIPS
-286 DGNYFTSLPKV
+286 NLNNP
-297 EDGSDIQF
+297 Q
-305 TYEGINTETGE
+305 
-316 ITGED
+316 ITGVENGIITGAD
-321 KSFSISY
+321 NSFSISY
-328 TETGNG
+328 TENGNG
-334 GLDIEGNCEVKR
+334 GLLYEGNCD
-346 ETNVQSAS
+346 VQRTTV
-354 LSQAN
+354 
-359 GEGSVH
+359 GITH
-365 KYTISKVAS
+365 TYTFSKIAS
-374 DIKITYNKEYLKV
+374 DIKVSYTSEYLKV
-387 GKYMYSNGTFGDDA
+387 GKYYYSNGTFGDES
-401 VKEGCETVGLV
+401 VKEGCETLGLV

-417 SVSTKK
+417 STNDYDTDIIDNYSGSG
-423 YLNEKGD
+423 LN
-430 DNKAKEET
+430 
-438 ITNEADYIKDVIEN
+438 
-452 YTGSDLKSITG
+452 SITG
-463 YVVALNA
+463 YVVCIDSRVISIESGLGWKKDDGTYNGTEFDSWENNEERYNA
-470 SPENINWANGD
+470 TTFNGYQFTQEIAEKLQSSDINNFPLWQ
-481 TMEDAFKT
+481 T
-489 FEDTEDMERSLANE
+489 
-503 FKGYA
+503 FKGL
-508 YTKSIETAIG
+508 
-518 ENNTNSPFWSAFKA
+518 
-532 MNLPVAP
+532 NLQAP
-539 NTSGWYIPS
+539 ENTSGWYIPS
-548 IAQLKEIASSEVA
+548 IEQ
-561 ETIKFKDNS
+561 IKDVVSADIHDKVTFTGN
-570 YYSSNVY
+570 YYSSNIYYYTQEMSESEENHKWNSTKIVHSWALKY
-577 HCNTSGDNPMKNPH
+577 NVETQETSGGYP
-591 GNNANDHTYVLK
+591 NDPAK
-603 LNAANQEISSDYPSD
+603 LMI
-618 KHGKLILILTF
+618 ILTF

>member
-119 AEKMFACDLLECNT
+119 AEKMFACDLLECNA
-133 TVNAQS
+133 TVNAKS

-154 LQQFPGYTE
+154 LQQFPGYTD

-184 IIEKE
+184 IIDKE

-273 SVGWEDETVAEIK
+273 SVGWDSETIADNGIVDSKFKINLDEAVQNLNPTLTNIDNNFFISGPTFSLSYTESNIGGLICEGIYDMVRT
-286 DGNYFTSLPKV
+286 TS
-297 EDGSDIQF
+297 GTTHTYTFSNIASDIQIRYIDEYVAVGDYYYSDGTWGSEATKQDCTTLGQVF
-305 TYEGINTETGE
+305 KVGMDDTDAIENYNGLSKIRGYVVCTSSSIPNNTYAWIKTADGNH
-316 ITGED
+316 
-321 KSFSISY
+321 KSY
-328 TETGNG
+328 
-334 GLDIEGNCEVKR
+334 
-346 ETNVQSAS
+346 
-354 LSQAN
+354 LSQL
-359 GEGSVH
+359 EGL
-365 KYTISKVAS
+365 T
-374 DIKITYNKEYLKV
+374 E
-387 GKYMYSNGTFGDDA
+387 DDRQNR
-401 VKEGCETVGLV
+401 
-412 YKLGA
+412 
-417 SVSTKK
+417 KK
-423 YLNEKGD
+423 YLGYQLTKG
-430 DNKAKEET
+430 
-438 ITNEADYIKDVIEN
+438 
-452 YTGSDLKSITG
+452 
-463 YVVALNA
+463 
-470 SPENINWANGD
+470 
-481 TMEDAFKT
+481 
-489 FEDTEDMERSLANE
+489 
-503 FKGYA
+503 
-508 YTKSIETAIG
+508 IETALTHFTS
-518 ENNTNSPFWSAFKA
+518 NTPEETLETEFPLYYTFKSLNLESPANS
-532 MNLPVAP
+532 
-539 NTSGWYIPS
+539 SGWYIPS
-548 IAQLKEIASSEVA
+548 IAQLQDIKSSG
-561 ETIKFKDNS
+561 IYNGSDL
-570 YYSSNVY
+570 YWSSNVY
-577 HCNTSGDNPMKNPH
+577 T
-591 GNNANDHTYVLK
+591 
-603 LNAANQEISSDYPSD
+603 EISGEEVARIWAWEYNMSDGTEKAGWASD
-618 KHGKLILILTF
+618 PRKLILILTF

>member
-1 MNKITSNIRNYSF
+1 MRNYSF

-154 LQQFPGYTE
+154 LQQFPGYTD

-184 IIEKE
+184 IIDKE

-213 EMWDKPFIKVVIGG
+213 EMWNKPFIKVVIGG

-273 SVGWEDETVAEIK
+273 SVGWDSETIDGVTDGKYKAEIPS
-286 DGNYFTSLPKV
+286 NLNNP
-297 EDGSDIQF
+297 Q
-305 TYEGINTETGE
+305 
-316 ITGED
+316 ITGVENGIITGAD
-321 KSFSISY
+321 NSFSISY
-328 TETGNG
+328 TENGNG
-334 GLDIEGNCEVKR
+334 GLLYEGNC
-346 ETNVQSAS
+346 TVQRTTDGTS
-354 LSQAN
+354 
-359 GEGSVH
+359 H
-365 KYTISKVAS
+365 TYTFSKIAS
-374 DIKITYNKEYLKV
+374 DIKVSYTSEYLKV
-387 GKYMYSNGTFGDDA
+387 GKYYYSNGTFGDEA

-412 YKLGA
+412 YKLG
-417 SVSTKK
+417 VSK
-423 YLNEKGD
+423 NEYD
-430 DNKAKEET
+430 TDQIDN
-438 ITNEADYIKDVIEN
+438 YS
-452 YTGSDLKSITG
+452 GSELKSITG
-463 YVVALNA
+463 YVVSLTSSTNKFSWAQGDNLETEFA
-470 SPENINWANGD
+470 SFENSDDEEKSEG
-481 TMEDAFKT
+481 TMY
-489 FEDTEDMERSLANE
+489 
-503 FKGYA
+503 KGYI
-508 YTKSIETAIG
+508 YTKAIETALINAA
-518 ENNTNSPFWSAFKA
+518 EKSPFWTAFK
-532 MNLPVAP
+532 NLIKTLPTP
-539 NTSGWYIPS
+539 EGTSGWYIPS
-548 IAQLKEIASSEVA
+548 VAQLQDIANSEIAT
-561 ETIKFKDNS
+561 TINFTDS
-570 YYSSNVY
+570 YYSSNIY
-577 HCNTSGDNPMKNPH
+577 HVNVTEGMDNPH
-591 GNNANDHTYVLK
+591 GANANDHSYVLRYNVGDK
-603 LNAANQEISSDYPSD
+603 SISADYPSD
-618 KHGKLILILTF
+618 ANGKLIVILTF

>member
-14 GLILLSCMG
+14 GLILLSCMS

-39 GVVFS
+39 RVVFS

-68 GESVK
+68 GESIK

-119 AEKMFACDLLECNT
+119 AEKMFACDLLECNA
-133 TVNAQS
+133 TVNAKS

-154 LQQFPGYTE
+154 LQQFPGYTD

-169 VISYYGHSSIKYTEG
+169 VISYYGYPSIKYTEG
-184 IIEKE
+184 IIDKE

-273 SVGWEDETVAEIK
+273 SVGWNNETVDGVTDGKYKAEIPS
-286 DGNYFTSLPKV
+286 NLNNP
-297 EDGSDIQF
+297 Q
-305 TYEGINTETGE
+305 
-316 ITGED
+316 ITGVENGIITGAD
-321 KSFSISY
+321 NSFSISY
-328 TETGNG
+328 TENGNG
-334 GLDIEGNCEVKR
+334 GLLYEGNCD
-346 ETNVQSAS
+346 VQRTTDGTS
-354 LSQAN
+354 
-359 GEGSVH
+359 H
-365 KYTISKVAS
+365 TYTFSKIAS
-374 DIKITYNKEYLKV
+374 DIKVSYTSEYLKV
-387 GKYMYSNGTFGDDA
+387 GKYYYSNGTFGDEA

-417 SVSTKK
+417 SV
-423 YLNEKGD
+423 N
-430 DNKAKEET
+430 
-438 ITNEADYIKDVIEN
+438 DYDTDKISN
-452 YTGSDLKSITG
+452 YSGSELKSITG
-463 YVVALNA
+463 YVVSLTSSTNKFSWAQGDNLETEFA
-470 SPENINWANGD
+470 SFENSDDEEKSEG
-481 TMEDAFKT
+481 TMY
-489 FEDTEDMERSLANE
+489 
-503 FKGYA
+503 KGYI
-508 YTKSIETAIG
+508 YTKAIETALINAA
-518 ENNTNSPFWSAFKA
+518 EKSPFWTAFK
-532 MNLPVAP
+532 NLIKTLPTP
-539 NTSGWYIPS
+539 EGTSGWYIPS
-548 IAQLKEIASSEVA
+548 VAQLQDIANSEIAT
-561 ETIKFKDNS
+561 TINFTDS
-570 YYSSNVY
+570 YYSSNIY
-577 HCNTSGDNPMKNPH
+577 HVNVTEGMDNPH
-591 GNNANDHTYVLK
+591 GANANDHSYVLRYNVGDK
-603 LNAANQEISSDYPSD
+603 SISADYPSD
-618 KHGKLILILTF
+618 ANGKLIVILTF

>member
-1 MNKITSNIRNYSF
+1 MRNYSF

-154 LQQFPGYTE
+154 LQQFPGYTD

-169 VISYYGHSSIKYTEG
+169 VISYYGYPSIKYTEG

-189 GEPNSEILPRKI
+189 GEPNTEISTRKI

-238 ATDEERQT
+238 VTDEERQT

-273 SVGWEDETVAEIK
+273 SVGWDSETIDGVTDGKYKAEIPS
-286 DGNYFTSLPKV
+286 NLNNP
-297 EDGSDIQF
+297 Q
-305 TYEGINTETGE
+305 
-316 ITGED
+316 ITGVENGIITGAD
-321 KSFSISY
+321 NSFSISY
-328 TETGNG
+328 TENGNG
-334 GLDIEGNCEVKR
+334 GLLYEGNC
-346 ETNVQSAS
+346 TVQRTTDGTS
-354 LSQAN
+354 
-359 GEGSVH
+359 H
-365 KYTISKVAS
+365 TYTFSKIAS
-374 DIKITYNKEYLKV
+374 DIKVSYTSEYLKV
-387 GKYMYSNGTFGDDA
+387 GKYYYSNGTFGDEA
-401 VKEGCETVGLV
+401 VKEGCETVGLI
-412 YKLGA
+412 YKLG
-417 SVSTKK
+417 VSK
-423 YLNEKGD
+423 NEYD
-430 DNKAKEET
+430 TDQIDN
-438 ITNEADYIKDVIEN
+438 YS
-452 YTGSDLKSITG
+452 GSELKSITG
-463 YVVALNA
+463 YVVSLTSSTNKFSWAQGDNLETEFA
-470 SPENINWANGD
+470 SFENSDDEEKSEG
-481 TMEDAFKT
+481 TMY
-489 FEDTEDMERSLANE
+489 
-503 FKGYA
+503 KGYI
-508 YTKSIETAIG
+508 YTKAIETALINAA
-518 ENNTNSPFWSAFKA
+518 EKSPFWTAFK
-532 MNLPVAP
+532 NLIKTLPTP
-539 NTSGWYIPS
+539 EGTSGWYIPS
-548 IAQLKEIASSEVA
+548 VAQLQDIANSEIAT
-561 ETIKFKDNS
+561 TINFTDS
-570 YYSSNVY
+570 YYSSNIY
-577 HCNTSGDNPMKNPH
+577 HVNVTEGMDNPH
-591 GNNANDHTYVLK
+591 GANANNHSYVLRYNVGDK
-603 LNAANQEISSDYPSD
+603 SISADYPSD
-618 KHGKLILILTF
+618 ANGKLIVILTF

>member
-54 DNSWTGGELIGMQV
+54 DNSWTGDELIGMQV

-73 TYRISDAAT
+73 TYRISDATT

-133 TVNAQS
+133 TVNAKS

-154 LQQFPGYTE
+154 LQQFPGYTD

-227 DTYVYTPKHTV
+227 DTYVYTPKHTI

-246 GVLKEGYN
+246 GALKEGYN

-273 SVGWEDETVAEIK
+273 SVGWDSETIDGVTDGKYNAEIPS
-286 DGNYFTSLPKV
+286 NLNNP
-297 EDGSDIQF
+297 Q
-305 TYEGINTETGE
+305 
-316 ITGED
+316 ITGVENGIITGAD
-321 KSFSISY
+321 NSFSISY
-328 TETGNG
+328 TENGNG
-334 GLDIEGNCEVKR
+334 GLLYEGNCD
-346 ETNVQSAS
+346 VQRTTDGTS
-354 LSQAN
+354 
-359 GEGSVH
+359 H
-365 KYTISKVAS
+365 TYTFSKIAS
-374 DIKITYNKEYLKV
+374 DIKVSYTSEYLKV
-387 GKYMYSNGTFGDDA
+387 GKYYYSNGTFGDEA

-417 SVSTKK
+417 SK
-423 YLNEKGD
+423 NEYD
-430 DNKAKEET
+430 TDQIDN
-438 ITNEADYIKDVIEN
+438 YS
-452 YTGSDLKSITG
+452 GSELKSITG
-463 YVVALNA
+463 YVVSLTSSTNKFSWAQGDNLETEFA
-470 SPENINWANGD
+470 SFENSDDEEKSEG
-481 TMEDAFKT
+481 TMY
-489 FEDTEDMERSLANE
+489 
-503 FKGYA
+503 KGYI
-508 YTKSIETAIG
+508 YTKAIETALINAA
-518 ENNTNSPFWSAFKA
+518 EKSPFWTAFK
-532 MNLPVAP
+532 NLIKTLPTP
-539 NTSGWYIPS
+539 EGTSGWYIPS
-548 IAQLKEIASSEVA
+548 VAQLQDIANSEIAT
-561 ETIKFKDNS
+561 TINFTDS
-570 YYSSNVY
+570 YYSSNIY
-577 HCNTSGDNPMKNPH
+577 HVNVTEGMDNPH
-591 GNNANDHTYVLK
+591 GANANDHSYVLRYNVGDK
-603 LNAANQEISSDYPSD
+603 SISADYPSD
-618 KHGKLILILTF
+618 ANGKLIVILTF